1 MTTVPEAIRIG
12 IWCAYGETLVAADGI
27 GVFVH
32 QLARGLA
39 GLDEAGTVVL
49 AVHAG
54 DESAV
59 AETVAV
65 GEGRIATATVHRFTC
80 AARWRVKWL
89 QSRQRRLCA
98 AIAAGSTAPNLL
110 VQRQRNE
117 ARLDRMFSRQRLT
130 MPAET
135 GACDV
140 WLLPHVDVYRPFDV
154 PTVVVV
160 HDMVPLHFADVIPAR
175 KIGAFHRHCQRLVE
189 RSALVGT
196 MSRTIR
202 DVDVVGMLGCPPE
215 KVCVVPGA
223 IPTDFGALLA
233 RDELVRRYPVAG
245 RPYLLYPAG
254 YRSYKNHR
262 ILVESLARLHAQGH
276 TELNLVFTGFAGM
289 PHDLAQQISAAG
301 LTNQVHVLGVVER
314 AELAGLYQQAAATV
328 VPSLYEQGSYPVLE
342 AIHWGCPAAASDIP
356 ALREYL
362 EPLRG
367 TVPLFDPHDPASIAA
382 TIQEML
388 GERSRL
394 VGTQQAALK
403 MLGRRTW
410 EDVAAEWVDVFAA
423 AMSLSPLAKS

>member
-1 MTTVPEAIRIG
+1 MRIG
-12 IWCAYGETLVAADGI
+12 IWCAYAETLAPSAGI

-32 QLARGLA
+32 NLARGL
-39 GLDEAGTVVL
+39 GKIEGVKDIVL

-54 DESAV
+54 DESV
-59 AETVAV
+59 VGETVAL
-65 GEGRIATATVHRFTC
+65 GQGRFSTAAVQKLPRRF
-80 AARWRVKWL
+80 RWRVKWL
-89 QSRQRRLCA
+89 RARQRRLCHR
-98 AIAAGSTAPNLL
+98 IAAGHDSVRLRSQL
-110 VQRQRNE
+110 DSNE
-117 ARLDRMFSRQRLT
+117 ARLDQLYAAQQIS
-130 MPAET
+130 MPPGVE
-135 GACDV
+135 ACDV
-140 WLLPHVDVYRPFDV
+140 WLLPHVDVYRRLDA

-160 HDMVPLHFADVIPAR
+160 HDMVPLHFPGVIR
-175 KIGAFHRHCQRLVE
+175 EKQLEAFRRHCQRLVDL
-189 RSALVGT
+189 ATIVGT
-196 MSRTIR
+196 MSKTICQ
-202 DVDVVGMLGCPPE
+202 VDIVGLLGCSPE
-215 KVCVVPGA
+215 KVRIVPGA
-223 IPTDFGALLA
+223 IPADFGTPLA

-254 YRSYKNHR
+254 YRPYKNHR

-276 TELNLVFTGFAGM
+276 TDLNLVFTGFAGM
-289 PHDLAQQISAAG
+289 PQELAQQISAVG

-314 AELAGLYQQAAATV
+314 PELAGLYQQAAATV

-382 TIQEML
+382 TIQDML
-388 GERSRL
+388 DERSRL

-410 EDVAAEWVDVFAA
+410 EDVAAEWVEVFAA
-423 AMSLSPLAKS
+423 AMTSSPVAKP